1 MKFSN
6 LVFGFVGIA
15 QLVIAQTQW
24 PIHNNTLNSVV
35 EWDHYSYIIKGQRLF
50 IWSGEVNIF
59 THDTFSGI
67 HQLTRPQIHYWRI
80 PVPELWRDIL
90 EKVKAAGFN
99 AVSFY
104 GHWGYHSAAD
114 GVVDFE
120 NGAHNFEIL
129 LEITKE
135 IGLYVLFRPG
145 PYVNA
150 ETNAG
155 GFPGWLTT
163 GAYGTLRNNDSRYT
177 DAWKLYFTK
186 YSEIVAKHQITRGGS
201 VFIYQIENEY
211 GNQWLDRTA
220 RKPNLPAIAYME
232 ALEKCARDAGIDVP
246 LVHNNPN
253 MNTKSWSKDYGA
265 GFGGN
270 VDNYGLDH
278 YPSCWS
284 CDLAECTGTN
294 GKVPEFTVYNY
305 YDNFQEVAPTQPS
318 FLMEF
323 QGGSYNPWGGP
334 EGGCV
339 NTTGPDWVNVYYRH
353 NIGQKVSAM
362 NVYMLFGGT
371 NWGEYR
377 NAFGLALMLT
387 GIRCSTIPH
396 GESRVI
402 GSKYQETKLFAQFL
416 RVARDLTKVDLIS
429 NGTSIASTQA
439 IFTSELRNPDTNA
452 GFYVTIHTS
461 SPSRELTSFKL
472 HVSTSVGNLTIPQN
486 TTDIVLKG
494 RESKIIV
501 TDFALGKERL
511 VYSTA
516 EVLTFSTQDN
526 KPVLFLWLPVEESG
540 EFLLSG
546 AKSASLEEKSGCS
559 DFHHHETSN
568 GLIISYKQLQ
578 GKCVVQFDNGYR
590 VVLLDRSTAY
600 ETWFPS
606 TSSDPYT
613 PENSTIIVQGPYL
626 VRSAS
631 VFEKTLTLRGDWSS
645 SNSLEIFAPS
655 TISNV
660 IFNDK
665 NIKVSRTR
673 YGSLVGALA
682 ASKHSVES
690 IRGGLPGLTA
700 WKVAEG
706 LPERET
712 EYDDSNWTIANH
724 NSTQNPMKPA
734 TYPVLWADDYGYH
747 SGHSIYRGRF
757 LSSNS
762 TASGVNITIIG
773 GLSSGWSAFL
783 NGAFIGSWIGSKSE
797 TRSSLVLSFAN
808 ATLEAENFLTVIMD
822 NMGHDQTSGATNP
835 RGIYNATLIGGGDF
849 TEWRIAGTAGG
860 QKNID
865 PIRGPYNEGG
875 LHGERLGWHLPGF
888 SDASWS
894 SSTPSIGLTEAG
906 AKWYRTVVP
915 LNIPSGLDVNLG
927 FRLSSPSGSILRA
940 MIYVNGY
947 QFGKY
952 IPHIGNQV
960 VFPVFPGILNYNGE
974 NTIAISVWAMSAKGA
989 SVGIEWEV
997 VGVVESGFK
1006 MADTKYL
1013 RPTWVD
1019 RSDYY

>member
-1 MKFSN
+1 MKFFN
-6 LVFGFVGIA
+6 LLL
-15 QLVIAQTQW
+15 QLVSLTQLVVAQTQW
-24 PIHNNTLNSVV
+24 PIHNNTLNAIV

-50 IWSGEVNIF
+50 IWSGE
-59 THDTFSGI
+59 
-67 HQLTRPQIHYWRI
+67 IHYWRI
-80 PVPELWRDIL
+80 PVPELWIDIL

-114 GVVDFE
+114 GSLDFE
-120 NGAHNFEIL
+120 TGAHNFEKL
-129 LEITKE
+129 LEITKT

-150 ETNAG
+150 ESNAG

-177 DAWKLYFTK
+177 VAWMPYFTK
-186 YSEIVAKHQITRGGS
+186 YSEIVAKHQITKGGS

-211 GNQWLDRTA
+211 GSQWTNVATRT
-220 RKPNLPAIAYME
+220 PNYPAIAYME
-232 ALEKCARDAGIDVP
+232 TLEKCARDAGIDVP
-246 LVHNNPN
+246 LIHNNPN

-284 CDLAECTGTN
+284 CDLAECRGTN
-294 GKVPEFTVYNY
+294 GNVPEFTVYNY
-305 YDNFQEVAPTQPS
+305 YNNFQQVAPTQPS
-318 FLMEF
+318 FLTEF

-353 NIGQKVSAM
+353 NIAQKVSAI

-371 NWGEYR
+371 NWG
-377 NAFGLALMLT
+377 ALPFPMVGT
-387 GIRCSTIPH
+387 SYDYSAPIS
-396 GESRVI
+396 ESRVI
-402 GSKYQETKLFAQFL
+402 GDKYHETKLFAQFL
-416 RVARDLTKVDLIS
+416 RVARDLAKVDLIS
-429 NGTSIASTQA
+429 NGTSFTSDPA

-452 GFYVTIHTS
+452 GYYVTIHSS
-461 SPSRELTSFKL
+461 SPSKELTGFRL
-472 HVSTSVGNLTIPQN
+472 NVSTSLGNFTIPQYATN
-486 TTDIVLKG
+486 VVLNG

-501 TDFALGKERL
+501 TDFTLGKQRL

-516 EVLTFSTQDN
+516 EILTVSTQDE
-526 KPVLFLWLPVEESG
+526 KPILFLWLPATESG

-546 AKSASLEEKSGCS
+546 VKSASLQKESGCS
-559 DFHHHETSN
+559 DFQFREKSN
-568 GLIISYKQLQ
+568 GLVVSYKQLQ
-578 GKCVVQFDNGYR
+578 GTCVIKFDNGYR
-590 VVLLDRSTAY
+590 VVLIDRSAAY

-606 TSSDPYT
+606 TSSDPYS
-613 PENSTIIVQGPYL
+613 PENSTVIVQGPYL

-631 VFEKTLTLRGDWSS
+631 VSQKTLTLRGDWSHK
-645 SNSLEIFAPS
+645 NSLEIFAPS
-655 TISNV
+655 AISQV
-660 IFNDK
+660 IFNGH
-665 NIKVSRTR
+665 NINVSRTS
-673 YGSLVGALA
+673 YGSLLGALVP
-682 ASKHSVES
+682 SIHSVES
-690 IRGGLPGLTA
+690 IKKGLPALTA
-700 WKVAEG
+700 WKVTDG
-706 LPERET
+706 LPERRA
-712 EYDDSNWTIANH
+712 EYDDSKWTIADH
-724 NSTQNPMKPA
+724 TSTQNPTKPA

-747 SGHSIYRGRF
+747 SGHFIFRGRF
-757 LSSNS
+757 PSSNL
-762 TASGVNITIIG
+762 TALGVNMTVIG
-773 GLSSGWSAFL
+773 GISSGWSAFL
-783 NGAFIGSWIGSKSE
+783 NGAFIGSWIGSKSV
-797 TRSSLVLSFAN
+797 TRSSLVLPFTN
-808 ATLEAENFLTVIMD
+808 ATLRAENILTVIVD

-835 RGIYNATLIGGGDF
+835 RGIYNATLIGGAKF

-888 SDASWS
+888 SDESWNS
-894 SSTPSIGLTEAG
+894 SAPAIGLTEAG

-915 LNIPSGLDVNLG
+915 LDIPSGLDVNLG

-940 MIYVNGY
+940 MLYVNGY

-960 VFPVFPGILNYNGE
+960 VFPVFPGILNYNGY
-974 NTIAISVWAMSAKGA
+974 NTIAISVWAMDTEGA
-989 SVGIEWEV
+989 SVGVEWEV
-997 VGVVESGFK
+997 TGVVESGFK
-1006 MADTKYL
+1006 MEETEYL
-1013 RPTWVD
+1013 RPGWVD
-1019 RSDYY
+1019 RSAYY